1 LPASALALIGT
12 GRPIVYRQI
21 SDPEVWAASWPR
33 RIRSAALLR
42 RMDAVVALSAASSV
56 TLKRHYWLHAR
67 PVVAVIPNAVPEG
80 RFRPPSADER
90 VEARRGLG
98 LPDDAQVI
106 VVVGALVAEKGID
119 FAIEAS
125 AQLPAAVLLVVGD
138 GPDRPALQALAARR
152 MPDRCLFVGALDDPR
167 VAYWSGDVFVS
178 PSLTEV
184 MPAVLI
190 EAGLCGLASVATDV
204 GAVREVVEDQTTGLV
219 VPSRNSEALVSAIS
233 LLMTDPSRR
242 LEMGTA
248 AAKRCSSRFTI
259 APVALMWLD
268 LLYCVRTVGR
278 TGSKR

>member
-1 LPASALALIGT
+1 
-12 GRPIVYRQI
+12 
-21 SDPEVWAASWPR
+21 
-33 RIRSAALLR
+33 
-42 RMDAVVALSAASSV
+42 
-56 TLKRHYWLHAR
+56 
-67 PVVAVIPNAVPEG
+67 
-80 RFRPPSADER
+80 
-90 VEARRGLG
+90 
-98 LPDDAQVI
+98 VI